1 MKTVLSG
8 IRSTGHLHLGNY
20 YGALLN
26 FVQLQNTAKCFFF
39 IADLHSLTTHPKPDD
54 FHSNVKIILA
64 EYLAAGLDP
73 EKSSLF
79 VQSSVPEVSELYVL
93 LNMLSYK
100 GELERTASFKD
111 KVRQNPDN
119 VNAGL
124 LTYPVLMASDILIHR
139 PDWVPVGKDQE
150 QHLEITRLLARRFN
164 NLYGANVFPEPEA
177 YNFGENLVKVPGL
190 DGSGKM
196 GKSEGNGIYLIDDE
210 KTITKKVM
218 RAVTDS
224 GPAAPG
230 EPMTDPIQ
238 NLFTLLGI
246 VSDPDVVE
254 YFTNQYN
261 NCTIRYGD
269 LKKQLAADI
278 CRRTLPVRER
288 IMEISNND
296 TFLHYVVEKGT
307 AQARE
312 SAGATMKLVR
322 EAVGFK
328 SF

>member
-296 TFLHYVVEKGT
+296 TFLHYVIEKGT